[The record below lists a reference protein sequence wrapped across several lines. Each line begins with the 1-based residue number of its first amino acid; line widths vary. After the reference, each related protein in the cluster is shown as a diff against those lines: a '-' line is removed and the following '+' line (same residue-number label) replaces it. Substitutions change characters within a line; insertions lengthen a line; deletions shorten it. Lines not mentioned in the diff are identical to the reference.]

1 MITRKKKNVTC
12 SIHHCTQS
20 HFRQKSKWFSRKK
33 KDLSLKNSSS
43 SSLCHLFTKKN
54 SFQKKEVLLS
64 DLMYKSSHLTLEYM
78 LWLSTTMIK
87 HFFGSQ
93 YVHKITPEWNYGEE
107 EVRLQMTFLAQKL
120 KKFSKKIQPKSL
132 YRKKNISTQSL
143 IFFSF

>member
-1 MITRKKKNVTC
+1 MSRVAYTTAHNHIFDKNQNDFHVKKRPVY
-12 SIHHCTQS
+12 
-20 HFRQKSKWFSRKK
+20 KK
-33 KDLSLKNSSS
+33 ISSS

-120 KKFSKKIQPKSL
+120 KKFSKKK
-132 YRKKNISTQSL
+132 STQESVSKKK
-143 IFFSF
+143 IIPNHYYFFFLKKRWF

>member
-1 MITRKKKNVTC
+1 MSRVAYTTAHNHIFDKNQNDFHVKKRPVY
-12 SIHHCTQS
+12 
-20 HFRQKSKWFSRKK
+20 KK
-33 KDLSLKNSSS
+33 ISSS

-120 KKFSKKIQPKSL
+120 KKFSKKNQPRSL
-132 YRKKNISTQSL
+132 YQKKNNSTQSL
-143 IFFSF
+143 LFFSF